1 MCDFE
6 PLEPPE
12 VEYDLVCLPDDLYY
26 SSMPSSAR
34 RVAVARRMEHP
45 VLLHPQIVE
54 CLRDFDERYLLLANT
69 VPPLPQAAAPQMPE
83 IEPNESQTISTES
96 LIDVDN
102 PSVRSVPSDFME
114 QSIQTDTQSD
124 RIDREAELRRLA
136 DDAEKKAADIKA
148 SAKVKKDKAKAK
160 AQEADNWLVSKIA
173 SLSEGQASG
182 IVFANLAA
190 VVGLS
195 AVLGYKAWGLH
206 ERNALSWKHAG
217 IGAAVVGAVG
227 VVETVFSR

>member
-1 MCDFE
+1 
-6 PLEPPE
+6 
-12 VEYDLVCLPDDLYY
+12 
-26 SSMPSSAR
+26 MPRSAR
-34 RVAVARRMEHP
+34 RVGVLHTVEHP
-45 VLLHPQIVE
+45 VLLHQQIVRGL
-54 CLRDFDERYLLLANT
+54 CDYDERYHLLADT
-69 VPPLPQAAAPQMPE
+69 VPSLHQAAAPQMPE

-96 LIDVDN
+96 LIDVDA

-124 RIDREAELRRLA
+124 RINREAELRDLA
-136 DDAEKKAADIKA
+136 EQAEKKAAELKA

-160 AQEADNWLVSKIA
+160 AHQADNWLVSKIA

-227 VVETVFSR
+227 VVESVFSR

>member
-1 MCDFE
+1 MMVDCELD
-6 PLEPPE
+6 PNL
-12 VEYDLVCLPDDLYY
+12 DLVCVADELYL
-26 SSMPSSAR
+26 SMPSSAR
-34 RVAVARRMEHP
+34 RVAVMRTIEHP
-45 VLLHPQIVE
+45 VLLHQHIVE
-54 CLRDFDERYLLLANT
+54 GLRNYDESYLPLANS
-69 VPPLPQAAAPQMPE
+69 VFPRFQAAAPQMPE

-96 LIDVDN
+96 LIDVDA

-114 QSIQTDTQSD
+114 QSIQTETQSD
-124 RIDREAELRRLA
+124 RIDREDELRHLA
-136 DDAEKKAADIKA
+136 EEAEKKAADLKA

-160 AQEADNWLVSKIA
+160 AHEADNWLVSKIA

-227 VVETVFSR
+227 VVEGVFSR